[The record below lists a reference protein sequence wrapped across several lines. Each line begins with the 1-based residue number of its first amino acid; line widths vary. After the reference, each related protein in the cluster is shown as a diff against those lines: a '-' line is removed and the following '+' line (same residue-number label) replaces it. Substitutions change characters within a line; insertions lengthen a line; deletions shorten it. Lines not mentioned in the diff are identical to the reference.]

1 MNNIS
6 IPAEGRRKRA
16 RSIRKNRDEGNGL
29 DFKEAKDLQEDYET
43 LLRAIASEEIDLFSD
58 IIRSSDM
65 KYFLVHNDLDY
76 NLFRDSVRFQRLEF
90 ISELEKGGY
99 KFNNNML
106 LIELYENY
114 IIKKLKEKLKEEELS
129 TYFTKEDFMFLI
141 LYENGKLIDTE
152 QSLLEFYFLLL
163 STEYDLANTLLAQS
177 YSFDIKEIINQMFI
191 GDENNLL
198 EHIVMNGEIIKGA
211 LKCALQRQLDGIA

>member
-1 MNNIS
+1 
-6 IPAEGRRKRA
+6 
-16 RSIRKNRDEGNGL
+16 
-29 DFKEAKDLQEDYET
+29 
-43 LLRAIASEEIDLFSD
+43 
-58 IIRSSDM
+58 
-65 KYFLVHNDLDY
+65 
-76 NLFRDSVRFQRLEF
+76 
-90 ISELEKGGY
+90 
-99 KFNNNML
+99 
-106 LIELYENY
+106 
-114 IIKKLKEKLKEEELS
+114 LKEKLKEEELS